1 MLKKSH
7 HLVRLS
13 QLETS
18 IWFHDFLIKRPE
30 ALGSPVLQ
38 RTQFAVNQYIAQDS
52 RFRDVSGASG
62 ASGAIRG
69 FSMDRHG
76 QNFWDS
82 KCFSWSDPL
91 FFHVFP
97 LYPYWNP
104 YGFVMICM
112 CWVPQ
117 WMRNSQPRKI
127 CSAFDLEPSPT
138 CFRAAQPRHLWPHM
152 PQAVPILQVN
162 F

>member
-1 MLKKSH
+1 M
-7 HLVRLS
+7 S

-18 IWFHDFLIKRPE
+18 IWFHDFPIKRPE

-38 RTQFAVNQYIAQDS
+38 RTQFAVNQYISSPGQS
-52 RFRDVSGASG
+52 VQGRVWSLRGLG
-62 ASGAIRG
+62 GYCIQG

-76 QNFWDS
+76 RIFGSPSVSLGQIL
-82 KCFSWSDPL
+82 L

-104 YGFVMICM
+104 YRFVMICM

-127 CSAFDLEPSPT
+127 CSAFDLDPSPT
-138 CFRAAQPRHLWPHM
+138 WFRTAQPRHLWPHM